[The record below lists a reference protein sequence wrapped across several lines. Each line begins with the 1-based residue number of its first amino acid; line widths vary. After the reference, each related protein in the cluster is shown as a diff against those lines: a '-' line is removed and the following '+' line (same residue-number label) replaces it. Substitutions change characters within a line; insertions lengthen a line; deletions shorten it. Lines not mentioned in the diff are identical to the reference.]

1 MPGAAEGHLAT
12 SLGPE
17 CSHGLAW
24 WKQEPPHPAPGA
36 GLHPRRP
43 HLLLLPLLTGL
54 PTRPASTGQLHV
66 ALGAWCS
73 GTPSESL
80 CTACSEA
87 GAGGRRAP
95 RGLGWA
101 GAEGGVGSSAQSC
114 PHAAPGLTCGPV
126 RGRWPGEGP
135 CRPLGQGVHLAD
147 IRVDACPEGRT
158 RAGPWPPSPHGL
170 SHPRL
175 LRLLART
182 PAVSARE
189 AASTGARSRA
199 FRQARPRPGPTPAVH
214 GDRRS
219 TPSPV
224 AGHGVPRPG
233 PGWQC
238 VWGGGGAA
246 PGCSG
251 WAATGTPEGPRRR
264 APRAHTGPGSV
275 QRGRP
280 LLEPRLPAP
289 GPRTRAGLLT
299 HDGDTATWSSCVRT
313 ALLALSACSR
323 SSRSLFCSS
332 DSNSSNSSWGR
343 KAQGDAD
350 SGGPA
355 EASRAPPRRGH
366 RHRRPASEGG
376 TCPVRPPRPRV
387 PRRLPPR
394 TRSVTPP
401 QARHSLLRVRG
412 LLGGRARAAAAATSE
427 AEPRREPRRE
437 PLPPGAPPAGSV
449 LAASHAALRRSRTAG
464 SFLAAHLRTS
474 LLLRALPA
482 VATRGQAGPGCDP
495 PE

>member
-1 MPGAAEGHLAT
+1 MA
-12 SLGPE
+12 
-17 CSHGLAW
+17 
-24 WKQEPPHPAPGA
+24 
-36 GLHPRRP
+36 RR
-43 HLLLLPLLTGL
+43 G
-54 PTRPASTGQLHV
+54 
-66 ALGAWCS
+66 
-73 GTPSESL
+73 SL

-87 GAGGRRAP
+87 GARGRGRRAP

-437 PLPPGAPPAGSV
+437 PLPPAPSSPPATPPCAAPARPAPSSPRTCAPHSCSGLCRLWPPGGRRGRAVTHQSEKPTAPDTETIPPPGTQGATSWPPLLPTLCDQSLTSPA
-449 LAASHAALRRSRTAG
+449 LAFKAQPCLHSPWGTPQAPIPEPHDP
-464 SFLAAHLRTS
+464 HL
-474 LLLRALPA
+474 
-482 VATRGQAGPGCDP
+482 
-495 PE
+495 

>member
-87 GAGGRRAP
+87 GAGGRGRRAP

-275 QRGRP
+275 QRGQP

-394 TRSVTPP
+394 TRSVTPCSACGGFWAAGREP
-401 QARHSLLRVRG
+401 QPQ
-412 LLGGRARAAAAATSE
+412 
-427 AEPRREPRRE
+427 PRRRPS
-437 PLPPGAPPAGSV
+437 PAGSPAGSPSRR
-449 LAASHAALRRSRTAG
+449 LRPRRADGGAAALPHRPAPPPAPRQHRPDTRRAP
-464 SFLAAHLRTS
+464 AHLT
-474 LLLRALPA
+474 PA
-482 VATRGQAGPGCDP
+482 QGSAGCGHQGAGGAGL
-495 PE
+495 

>member
-1 MPGAAEGHLAT
+1 MRKRTGPRRATLAQVPTVAPQLPTPRPKGPGDCAHRASFTAVRSPSSRALRCSLSRSSELAASALRSDSAAWAPASLTAASSLLSCCTWGGEKASKRGCNGNAGGSRGPPGHLAT

-87 GAGGRRAP
+87 GAGGRGRRAP

-158 RAGPWPPSPHGL
+158 QAGPWPPSPHGL

-233 PGWQC
+233 PG
-238 VWGGGGAA
+238 
-246 PGCSG
+246 
-251 WAATGTPEGPRRR
+251 
-264 APRAHTGPGSV
+264 
-275 QRGRP
+275 
-280 LLEPRLPAP
+280 
-289 GPRTRAGLLT
+289 
-299 HDGDTATWSSCVRT
+299 
-313 ALLALSACSR
+313 
-323 SSRSLFCSS
+323 
-332 DSNSSNSSWGR
+332 
-343 KAQGDAD
+343 
-350 SGGPA
+350 
-355 EASRAPPRRGH
+355 
-366 RHRRPASEGG
+366 
-376 TCPVRPPRPRV
+376 
-387 PRRLPPR
+387 
-394 TRSVTPP
+394 
-401 QARHSLLRVRG
+401 
-412 LLGGRARAAAAATSE
+412 
-427 AEPRREPRRE
+427 
-437 PLPPGAPPAGSV
+437 
-449 LAASHAALRRSRTAG
+449 
-464 SFLAAHLRTS
+464 
-474 LLLRALPA
+474 
-482 VATRGQAGPGCDP
+482 
-495 PE
+495 

>member
-1 MPGAAEGHLAT
+1 MA
-12 SLGPE
+12 
-17 CSHGLAW
+17 
-24 WKQEPPHPAPGA
+24 
-36 GLHPRRP
+36 RR
-43 HLLLLPLLTGL
+43 G
-54 PTRPASTGQLHV
+54 
-66 ALGAWCS
+66 
-73 GTPSESL
+73 SL

-87 GAGGRRAP
+87 GAGGRGRRAP

-366 RHRRPASEGG
+366 RHRRLASEGG
-376 TCPVRPPRPRV
+376 TCPVRPPPSPARPAPSS
-387 PRRLPPR
+387 PRTCAPHSCSGLCRLWPPGGRRGRAVTHQSEKPTAPEPRPSRLPAHRAPPPGHLSSEPCGPLLP
-394 TRSVTPP
+394 TLCDQSLTSPALAFKAQPCLHSPWGTP
-401 QARHSLLRVRG
+401 QAPSP
-412 LLGGRARAAAAATSE
+412 
-427 AEPRREPRRE
+427 EPHDP
-437 PLPPGAPPAGSV
+437 
-449 LAASHAALRRSRTAG
+449 
-464 SFLAAHLRTS
+464 HL
-474 LLLRALPA
+474 
-482 VATRGQAGPGCDP
+482 
-495 PE
+495 